1 MYKSYLKSAWRNLL
15 KNKVFSLINISGLSL
30 GLTCSILIALWVI
43 DEYSIDAFHE
53 DGDRIFV
60 VTSCEYSG
68 DEINGSYDTPGLLG
82 EEMKKVLPE
91 VEYGCNYA
99 WYQFHTFAVGEEKVK
114 LPGNFAGADFF
125 NIFSYPLILGNK
137 ETALKSPQSIAIS
150 RKMATNLFGSPEQA
164 IDKSLLFE
172 NYRDLK
178 VTAIFEDIPDNS
190 SEKFE
195 YIINWDLF
203 VERNDWV
210 KIWHNSGPFTFVK
223 LRENAKAETLRPK
236 LRHFIKK
243 YDNEYS
249 DLDRLE
255 LGLQPYGE
263 KYLHSNFENGYVSG
277 GRIEYVRLFQFVAL
291 FILLIACI
299 NFMNL
304 STARSV
310 KRAKEIGVRKV
321 NGAMKKALITQ
332 FMAEAFMFTFIAIL
346 LAMILLQLL
355 LPEFNLLTG
364 KNIPS
369 PLQDAR
375 FWSGIALLGLI
386 TATLSGSYPAL
397 LLSSFKPI
405 SVLKDNLK
413 ANSSSV
419 FFRKGLVV
427 FQFALSMIFIVGMI
441 VITWQVDY
449 IQNKNLGYQKDNLIY
464 LPQTGTIGTN
474 FDVFKHEALQIPGI
488 THVSKISQRP
498 FLLEN
503 STGGVEWEGKDPNT
517 LPTFTQ
523 AAVGLDFVS
532 TMQATLLLG
541 RDFSEEYA
549 DSASYII
556 NETALKV
563 IGYENPIGMPLTF
576 WDVKGTIIGVIKDF
590 HFNSLHVPIKPLVL
604 RLNKRMSWGVALIRI
619 ESEKTPQAVA
629 GLEALHQKLN
639 PDFPFAHQFADEEYN
654 FLYESEQV
662 VKKLSRYFAFLAI
675 FISSLGLL
683 GLVIFT
689 AEQRTREVGIR
700 KVLGA
705 NVVQLATLLS
715 KDFMKLVILSI
726 VLSAPLAYYAM
737 YAWLQGFEYHID
749 IHWWMFGIAALAA
762 IGVALLTVSYQAIK
776 AAMAN
781 PVDSL
786 KSE

>member
-1 MYKSYLKSAWRNLL
+1 
-15 KNKVFSLINISGLSL
+15 
-30 GLTCSILIALWVI
+30 
-43 DEYSIDAFHE
+43 
-53 DGDRIFV
+53 
-60 VTSCEYSG
+60 
-68 DEINGSYDTPGLLG
+68 
-82 EEMKKVLPE
+82 
-91 VEYGCNYA
+91 
-99 WYQFHTFAVGEEKVK
+99 
-114 LPGNFAGADFF
+114 
-125 NIFSYPLILGNK
+125 
-137 ETALKSPQSIAIS
+137 
-150 RKMATNLFGSPEQA
+150 
-164 IDKSLLFE
+164 
-172 NYRDLK
+172 
-178 VTAIFEDIPDNS
+178 
-190 SEKFE
+190 
-195 YIINWDLF
+195 
-203 VERNDWV
+203 
-210 KIWHNSGPFTFVK
+210 
-223 LRENAKAETLRPK
+223 
-236 LRHFIKK
+236 
-243 YDNEYS
+243 
-249 DLDRLE
+249 
-255 LGLQPYGE
+255 
-263 KYLHSNFENGYVSG
+263 
-277 GRIEYVRLFQFVAL
+277 
-291 FILLIACI
+291 
-299 NFMNL
+299 
-304 STARSV
+304 
-310 KRAKEIGVRKV
+310 
-321 NGAMKKALITQ
+321 
-332 FMAEAFMFTFIAIL
+332 
-346 LAMILLQLL
+346 
-355 LPEFNLLTG
+355 
-364 KNIPS
+364 
-369 PLQDAR
+369 
-375 FWSGIALLGLI
+375 
-386 TATLSGSYPAL
+386 
-397 LLSSFKPI
+397 
-405 SVLKDNLK
+405 
-413 ANSSSV
+413 
-419 FFRKGLVV
+419 
-427 FQFALSMIFIVGMI
+427 
-441 VITWQVDY
+441 
-449 IQNKNLGYQKDNLIY
+449 
-464 LPQTGTIGTN
+464 
-474 FDVFKHEALQIPGI
+474 
-488 THVSKISQRP
+488 
-498 FLLEN
+498 
-503 STGGVEWEGKDPNT
+503 
-517 LPTFTQ
+517 
-523 AAVGLDFVS
+523 
-532 TMQATLLLG
+532 MQATLLLG

-563 IGYENPIGMPLTF
+563 TGYENPIGMPLTF